1 MAHTK
6 GWAILLILL
15 TTALTSV
22 AQILYKIA
30 APRLPEIIT
39 NWPLLGGIACYAF
52 GALLMIVSF
61 SGGEVSVLY
70 PLFATSYIWVTLAA
84 WLLFAETLSPLRIA
98 GLILVVIGVSV
109 IGIGSKNNKD
119 KSGKSNNASAVDV
132 EVPP

>member
-1 MAHTK
+1 MARTK
-6 GWAILLILL
+6 GWAIALIIL
-15 TTALTSV
+15 TTAFTSV
-22 AQILYKIA
+22 AQILYKQA

-84 WLLFAETLSPLRIA
+84 WLLFAETLTPLRIA
-98 GLILVVIGVSV
+98 GLVLVVIGVSV

>member
-6 GWAILLILL
+6 WWAIALIIL
-15 TTALTSV
+15 TTAFTSI
-22 AQILYKIA
+22 AQILYKQA

-39 NWPLLGGIACYAF
+39 NWPLLGGISCYAI
-52 GALLMIVSF
+52 GALLMIASF

-84 WLLFAETLSPLRIA
+84 WLLFAETLTPVRII
-98 GLILVVIGVSV
+98 GLVLIVIGVSV
-109 IGIGSKNNKD
+109 IGIGSK
-119 KSGKSNNASAVDV
+119 GAAA